1 MLGTRIEGLGYWT
14 RPTRFSDIDLHK
26 VYGCEISVDAIG
38 CTGEGGM
45 RNALPYSMFREGPP
59 VDIRNIYGNFFTEFT
74 NCLWKHGLANTFGLE
89 FYQGQPRK
97 MIEFSFDAGLLLVEE
112 EELRAELREGTGQFT
127 LQVTAW
133 AITIDNGTV
142 KHKGTKYCLK
152 PPDEEHRPI
161 IVPTPTAE
169 VSDIVEILRD
179 RGYLVTQHM
188 NT

>member
-1 MLGTRIEGLGYWT
+1 
-14 RPTRFSDIDLHK
+14 
-26 VYGCEISVDAIG
+26 
-38 CTGEGGM
+38 
-45 RNALPYSMFREGPP
+45 
-59 VDIRNIYGNFFTEFT
+59 
-74 NCLWKHGLANTFGLE
+74 
-89 FYQGQPRK
+89 
-97 MIEFSFDAGLLLVEE
+97 LVEE